1 MYDGH
6 FSASHRAAM
15 NGCVWHGRVQDHGQD
30 HQGKPQLNSCGSLR
44 CWAADIR
51 TGGMKSKS
59 PCSRRISR
67 PHHYI
72 ANLWNRILQSKLNE
86 VDSSLVLVL
95 RRVIMFKK
103 IAVRV
108 SAVAF
113 VMLAIALAP
122 GVPAV
127 LATVRTTAADDDAK
141 LNQPLAEQS
150 CAAFESWFLDPTCRQ
165 THAKKAARTK
175 RLWPTT

>member
-1 MYDGH
+1 
-6 FSASHRAAM
+6 
-15 NGCVWHGRVQDHGQD
+15 
-30 HQGKPQLNSCGSLR
+30 
-44 CWAADIR
+44 
-51 TGGMKSKS
+51 
-59 PCSRRISR
+59 
-67 PHHYI
+67 
-72 ANLWNRILQSKLNE
+72 
-86 VDSSLVLVL
+86 
-95 RRVIMFKK
+95 MFKK

-175 RLWPTT
+175 RHLAHNVSW